1 MNPDKIADALLWITE
16 ADVVRLMSLGEAIDA
31 LDRALVLEARGQATN
46 MVKTHVAWER
56 GNTLHAI
63 GAAFPDAG
71 FVGTKTWAHTQGGAM
86 PLLVLFDSAN
96 GAVKAIIEAFALGQ
110 LRTGGI
116 SGVAT
121 RWLATPDA
129 TELAVIG
136 TGKQMLAQAAA
147 VAAVRSLSRVRVF
160 SPNPEHR
167 AQAVERLRGTV
178 PCAVVETPSVEAC
191 VANAPIIALV
201 TRATQPFLTAR
212 MVARGAHVNAVGAIT
227 RERAEFADDLFA
239 RCGPVVVDSPV
250 AARKLSREFSEHY
263 GDDEAGWQKV
273 VPLSAIVAQ
282 RATRP
287 AGADVTLFKAMGMG
301 LSDLAL
307 GIEVYR
313 RAVDQGVGKTL
324 PHPRPVSPRL
334 Q

>member
-1 MNPDKIADALLWITE
+1 MNTDKHADAFLWITE
-16 ADVVRLMSLGEAIDA
+16 ADVVRLMSLSEAIDA
-31 LDRALVLEARGQATN
+31 LDRALVLEARGQAQN
-46 MVKTHVAWER
+46 MVKTHAAWGQ

-63 GAAFPDAG
+63 GAAFPDTG
-71 FVGTKTWAHTQGGAM
+71 FVGTKTWAHTEGGAT

-96 GAVKAIIEAFALGQ
+96 GALKAIIEAFALGQ

-147 VAAVRSLSRVRVF
+147 VAAVRPLRRVRVF
-160 SPNPEHR
+160 SPDPEHR
-167 AQAVERLRGTV
+167 AQALERLRAALH
-178 PCAVVETPSVEAC
+178 CAVVEAPSVEAC
-191 VANAPIIALV
+191 VATAPIITLV

-212 MVARGAHVNAVGAIT
+212 MVAHGAHVNAVGAIT
-227 RERAEFADDLFA
+227 PERAEFADDLFS
-239 RCGPVVVDSPV
+239 RCGRVVVDSPA
-250 AARKLSREFSEHY
+250 AARKLSREFIEHY
-263 GDDEAGWQKV
+263 GDDEAGWQIV

-282 RATRP
+282 RAARP
-287 AGADVTLFKAMGMG
+287 SGADVTLFKAMGMG
-301 LSDLAL
+301 LADVAL

-313 RAVDQGVGKTL
+313 RAIEQGIGKPL
-324 PHPRPVSPRL
+324 PHPRPVSLRL
-334 Q
+334 E